1 MGVHLLKRPAVF
13 LDRDGVINRNVL
25 NPVTQAWESPLLPDQ
40 LEIIPGASSAM
51 RALRDA
57 GFLLFVVS
65 NQPNAAKAKTSLATL
80 HAIHDRLLEFLR
92 RDAVDVDAFYYC
104 FHHPHGVVAEFSGP
118 CECRKPS
125 PYFLFQAR
133 DQFAL
138 DLGRSWM
145 VGDRPS
151 DVACGLAAGVRTIR
165 IVSAHQDNVLRPEDP
180 QPDFVAES
188 LAAAS
193 AIILQPR

>member
-25 NPVTQAWESPLLPDQ
+25 NPLTQAWESPLSPDQ
-40 LEIIPGASSAM
+40 LQLMPGASSAM
-51 RALRDA
+51 RALREA

-65 NQPNAAKAKTSLATL
+65 NQPNAAKAKTSPAML
-80 HAIHDRLLEFLR
+80 HAIHDRLLEFLQ
-92 RDAVDVDAFYYC
+92 RDAVEVDAFYYC

-125 PYFLFQAR
+125 PFFLFQAR
-133 DQFAL
+133 DQFAV
-138 DLGRSWM
+138 DLESSWM
-145 VGDRPS
+145 VGDRRS
-151 DVACGLAAGVRTIR
+151 DVECGPAAGVHTIR
-165 IVSAHQDNVLRPEDP
+165 IVNPGEESVAGPEQP
-180 QPDFVAES
+180 QPEFVAEN

-193 AIILQPR
+193 AIILQQR